1 MLIRPAGVRGLFAI
15 AVAASMFAAVPA
27 TAQSTELGMLVGFTP
42 SASLDRQAAELDDV
56 GLEGGVTFAIN
67 AARFFNE
74 HWGVAGEWEQHFSG
88 FGIKMG
94 GTPSTLYDIDIA
106 HFHGYAIYRF
116 GAADAKARP
125 FAFGGA
131 GIKYFSARDLE
142 TETKLSFGL
151 GGGLSYF
158 VSRNLAIEGRFTY
171 KPTMM
176 NDSEAGDFCDP
187 FGFCQ
192 STLQQIEVMGGVR
205 FRF

>member
-1 MLIRPAGVRGLFAI
+1 MPMPSVVTVPRCMSLLF
-15 AVAASMFAAVPA
+15 VLVAVPVA
-27 TAQSTELGMLVGFTP
+27 AQSTEVGVLVGFTP
-42 SASLDRQAAELDDV
+42 SAALDRQAAEVDDV
-56 GLEGGVTFAIN
+56 SLEAGVTFAIS
-67 AARFFNE
+67 ATRFFNE
-74 HWGVAGEWEQHFSG
+74 HWGVAGEWGRHFSG
-88 FGIKMG
+88 FGIESG
-94 GTPSTLYDIDIA
+94 GATSTLYDIDIS

-116 GAADAKARP
+116 GEADAKARP
-125 FAFGGA
+125 FAFAGA

-176 NDSEAGDFCDP
+176 NDSDAGDFCDP

>member
-1 MLIRPAGVRGLFAI
+1 MGTPSVVSLPRYMALLLVLVAIPAR
-15 AVAASMFAAVPA
+15 
-27 TAQSTELGMLVGFTP
+27 AQSTELGMLLGLTP
-42 SASLDRQAAELDDV
+42 SAALDRQAEELDEV
-56 GLEGGVTFAIN
+56 SLEGGVTFTISATQ
-67 AARFFNE
+67 FLNE
-74 HWGVAGEWEQHFSG
+74 HWGFAGEWGQHFSG
-88 FGIKMG
+88 FGIETA
-94 GTPSTLYDIDIA
+94 GTPSTLYDVSIGV
-106 HFHGYAIYRF
+106 FHGYAIYRF
-116 GAADAKARP
+116 GVADAKARP

-176 NDSEAGDFCDP
+176 DDSDAGDFCDP

>member
-1 MLIRPAGVRGLFAI
+1 MTRTLGIGVIVLLVAIPAG
-15 AVAASMFAAVPA
+15 
-27 TAQSTELGMLVGFTP
+27 AQSVELGMMVGFTP
-42 SASLDRQAAELDDV
+42 STSLDRQADELDEV
-56 GLEGGVTFAIN
+56 SLEGGVNFAIS
-67 AARFFNE
+67 AAKFLNE
-74 HWGVAGEWEQHFSG
+74 HWGVAGEWGQHFSG
-88 FGIKMG
+88 FGIETG

-116 GAADAKARP
+116 GGADAKTRP
-125 FAFGGA
+125 FVFGGA

-158 VSRNLAIEGRFTY
+158 VSRSLAIEGRFTY
-171 KPTMM
+171 KPTML
-176 NDSEAGDFCDP
+176 NDSDAGDFCDP

-192 STLQQIEVMGGVR
+192 SALQQIEVMGGVR

>member
-1 MLIRPAGVRGLFAI
+1 MRMPSVVSLPHCLGLLFVLLANPAA
-15 AVAASMFAAVPA
+15 
-27 TAQSTELGMLVGFTP
+27 AQSTELGALVGFTP
-42 SASLDRQAAELDDV
+42 SAALDRQAAELDDA
-56 GLEGGVTFAIN
+56 GLEAGVTFAISATQFLN
-67 AARFFNE
+67 D
-74 HWGVAGEWEQHFSG
+74 HWGFAGEWGQHFSG
-88 FGIKMG
+88 FGIETG
-94 GTPSTLYDIDIA
+94 GTPSTLYDMNIA
-106 HFHGYAIYRF
+106 HVHGYAIYRF
-116 GAADAKARP
+116 GPADAKARP

-151 GGGLSYF
+151 GGGLWYF

-176 NDSEAGDFCDP
+176 DDSDAGDFCDP